1 MLCRKQN
8 IKKLYECEQTVT
20 TRNSALRWSELSI
33 IRLISSF
40 LCLWFECEQSSIVV
54 MPCSVQP
61 YAGYFL
67 VTKSILLTMHFAMYH
82 PFSTLI
88 RNLYAVHLTM
98 MRNLCWTRNN
108 SSISNY
114 MLQHRKFSTIKLLLL
129 IGLHLRNKR
138 AIFLIIE
145 HQLVVSILISQRCSQ
160 LNISSTI
167 TCCYSQLR
175 SKQNQ

>member
-20 TRNSALRWSELSI
+20 TRNSALRWSEPSI

-67 VTKSILLTMHFAMYH
+67 VTKSILLTMHFAIYH

-88 RNLYAVHLTM
+88 RNLSAVHLTM

-108 SSISNY
+108 SFQLYAAAPQIFYN
-114 MLQHRKFSTIKLLLL
+114 QIAIL